1 MHCREVLGQVR
12 SALETLV
19 FVLHLFYLDS
29 DVNLGLTLGLV
40 FSKKKKIPISYDVLF
55 QER

>member
-40 FSKKKKIPISYDVLF
+40 FSKKKKNTNKL
-55 QER
+55 